1 MYIKKLWVLI
11 TILIILIIIGITSY
25 KNQQVVQDNQL
36 EMAQNDEKSFPSKS
50 IQIVVP
56 YAPGGG
62 TDSVARAFARTANN
76 YFTEPIVVVNKLGQ
90 GGARGLA
97 EGLFAKP
104 DGYTVTLVTTEINTL
119 AAFGIIDFDY
129 SDIEPLMLLN
139 SETGV
144 VVVSKDFPFDTID
157 ELVNYVET
165 TNKEFTI
172 GSAGKGSIW
181 NVAAGKVEEK
191 TKIKFEDQY
200 YDGTSIAV
208 MDVLGGKLDIVI
220 AGISEVIEHIEN
232 NQIKVLTVLSE
243 KRIAELPEVKTFK
256 ESGYDF
262 SMNTWRGLALPKGV
276 EPEIRD
282 VLLEGFTKAVQDDD
296 FIELLAKLNLQYD
309 YREKETFELFI
320 EEDYLFYKNFIDSV
334 ENSNR

>member
-1 MYIKKLWVLI
+1 MYNKKLWVSI
-11 TILIILIIIGITSY
+11 TIIIFLIIVGITSCQ
-25 KNQQVVQDNQL
+25 NQQVVQYNNQL
-36 EMAQNDEKSFPSKS
+36 DLSQNDEEIFPSKP

-62 TDSVARAFARTANN
+62 TDSVARAFARSANN
-76 YFTEPIVVVNKLGQ
+76 YFVEPIVVVNKLGQ

-97 EGLFAKP
+97 EGLFAKA

-119 AAFGIIDFDY
+119 AAFGIIDFNY

-144 VVVSKDFPFDTID
+144 VVVSKDFPFNTID
-157 ELVNYVET
+157 ELVRYVET

-181 NVAAGKVEEK
+181 NLAAGKIEEK
-191 TKIKFEDQY
+191 TEIRFEDQY

-220 AGISEVIEHIEN
+220 AGISEVIDHIEN
-232 NQIKVLTVLSE
+232 HQIKALTVLSE
-243 KRIAELPEVKTFK
+243 ERITELPEVKTFK

-276 EPEIRD
+276 DPDIRE
-282 VLLEGFTKAVQDDD
+282 VLLEGFTRAAQDDD
-296 FIELLAKLNLQYD
+296 FIDLLAKLNLQYD
-309 YREKETFELFI
+309 FREKETFEIFI
-320 EEDYLFYKNFIDSV
+320 EEDYLFYKNFIESTKDS
-334 ENSNR
+334 N

>member
-11 TILIILIIIGITSY
+11 TMLTVLIIVGITSY

-36 EMAQNDEKSFPSKS
+36 EMSQSEEKSFPSKS

-76 YFTEPIVVVNKLGQ
+76 YFVEPVVVVNKLGQ

-119 AAFGIIDFDY
+119 AAFGIIDFNY

-144 VVVSKDFPFDTID
+144 VVVSKDFPFNTID
-157 ELVNYVET
+157 ELVKYVEI

-191 TKIKFEDQY
+191 TNIRFEDKY

-208 MDVLGGKLDIVI
+208 LDVLGGKLDIVI
-220 AGISEVIEHIEN
+220 AGISEVIDHIEN

-243 KRIAELPEVKTFK
+243 ERIAELPEVKTFK

-296 FIELLAKLNLQYD
+296 FMELLLKLNLQYD
-309 YREKETFELFI
+309 YREKETFEIFI
-320 EEDYLFYKNFIDSV
+320 EEDYLFYKNFIESV
-334 ENSNR
+334 ENNN

>member
-1 MYIKKLWVLI
+1 MYNKKLWI
-11 TILIILIIIGITSY
+11 SITMTILLVVVGVTSC
-25 KNQQVVQDNQL
+25 KNQQADQYNNQFDRS
-36 EMAQNDEKSFPSKS
+36 QNEDEIFPSKP

-76 YFTEPIVVVNKLGQ
+76 YFVEPIVVVNKLGQ

-119 AAFGIIDFDY
+119 AAFGIIDFNY

-157 ELVNYVET
+157 ELVKYVDT
-165 TNKEFTI
+165 TNKVFTI

-181 NVAAGKVEEK
+181 NLAAGKIEEK
-191 TKIKFEDQY
+191 TDIIFEDQY

-208 MDVLGGKLDIVI
+208 LDVLGGKLDIVI
-220 AGISEVIEHIEN
+220 AGISEVIDHIEN

-243 KRIAELPEVKTFK
+243 ERITELPEVKTFK

-276 EPEIRD
+276 DPEIRD
-282 VLLEGFTKAVQDDD
+282 VLLDGFTKAVQDHD

-309 YREKETFELFI
+309 YREKKTFEMFI
-320 EEDYLFYKNFIDSV
+320 EEDYLFYNNFKESA
-334 ENSNR
+334 ENIN